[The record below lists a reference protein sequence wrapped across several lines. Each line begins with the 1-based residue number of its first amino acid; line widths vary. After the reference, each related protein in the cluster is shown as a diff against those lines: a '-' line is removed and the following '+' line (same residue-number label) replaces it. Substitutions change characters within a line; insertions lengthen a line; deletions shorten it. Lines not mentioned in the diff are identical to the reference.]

1 MRRISVRRSSIA
13 SRLLTTLSARP
24 ISRPAA
30 DRLPAPTI
38 RTNARSS
45 LTSSS
50 MATSRSFPIR
60 GEYIQLTQAN
70 IPDRDGLGLQG
81 GERSKPMINPA
92 GNHFHPNRRETL
104 RTVGA
109 VAALAVGSAAAGLL
123 RVAHAA
129 TGTPDTS
136 NRNATGFWPNGAR
149 VAVSFSL
156 MFEGGGQP
164 ISGAGGVIPDKIEGG
179 VPDLPTNAF
188 FAYGHYEGI
197 PRVLDLMDKHW
208 VKLSSFMIGKAV
220 ETSPDLAREIVRRGH
235 EAAAHGR
242 VWDNSYR
249 LSRDMEKRFIADS
262 IETIQKITGE
272 KPLGWNAYWMRNSI
286 HILETLQDLGFLYHI
301 DEPSHDEPFIIPVR
315 GRDFVTVPYTFHMND
330 IVSFPFEAWNPAAY
344 EQALRDEFDQLY
356 DEGAHRRRMMVIS
369 LHDRISGHAGR
380 VRALDRF
387 LTYAKGKE
395 DVWFARKDEIARYV
409 LANRADTPVTDRGSP
424 NVTGLPG
431 P

>member
-1 MRRISVRRSSIA
+1 
-13 SRLLTTLSARP
+13 
-24 ISRPAA
+24 
-30 DRLPAPTI
+30 
-38 RTNARSS
+38 
-45 LTSSS
+45 
-50 MATSRSFPIR
+50 
-60 GEYIQLTQAN
+60 
-70 IPDRDGLGLQG
+70 
-81 GERSKPMINPA
+81 MIYPA
-92 GNHFHPNRRETL
+92 GIDFHLTRPETL
-104 RTVGA
+104 CTVGA
-109 VAALAVGSAAAGLL
+109 AAVLAVGSGNGGPTGAAQ
-123 RVAHAA
+123 AA
-129 TGTPDTS
+129 TATVDAS
-136 NRNATGFWPNGAR
+136 ARNAAGFWPNGAR
-149 VAVSFSL
+149 LAVSFSL

-164 ISGAGGVIPDKIEGG
+164 ISGAGGVIPDKIEDG

-197 PRVLDLMDKHW
+197 PRVLDLMDKHGI
-208 VKLSSFMIGKAV
+208 KLSSFMIGKAV
-220 ETSPDLAREIVRRGH
+220 ETSPDLAQEIVRRGH

-249 LSRDMEKRFIADS
+249 LSHDEEKRFIGDS
-262 IETIQKITGE
+262 VATIQKITGE

-330 IVSFPFEAWNPAAY
+330 IVSFPFEGWNPAAY

-356 DEGAHRRRMMVIS
+356 EEGAHRRRMMVVS

-395 DVWFARKDEIARYV
+395 GVWFARKDEIARWA
-409 LANRADTPVTDRGSP
+409 LDHRADTPVIERGSP

-431 P
+431 PTT